1 MILSETE
8 HIICFA
14 PVIQLFPTAQ
24 SILTFEIELGN
35 VQFEIVGFSS
45 AVVQISGEVVV
56 NISFLGFDSLIHDQ
70 SEVIPFS
77 VIEPIPGDFPETSTV
92 SGSISLINQNI
103 ITEEDPSIGGIT
115 AITIFMNYLTQI
127 IIKNLQ

>member
-14 PVIQLFPTAQ
+14 PVIQLFSTAQ